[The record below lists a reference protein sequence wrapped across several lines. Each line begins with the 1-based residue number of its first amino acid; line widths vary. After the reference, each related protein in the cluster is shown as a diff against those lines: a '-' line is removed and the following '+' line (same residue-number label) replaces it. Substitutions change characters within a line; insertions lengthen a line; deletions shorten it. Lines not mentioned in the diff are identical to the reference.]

1 MNIIPNHEYHV
12 VELYEYP
19 PPKVI
24 DWLEARFAGRWF
36 YRSHKIYF
44 ANAQDHMMF
53 VLKWS

>member
-24 DWLEARFAGRWF
+24 DWLQERFSGRWF